1 MKNVFVI
8 NAHEEYEFAKG
19 ELNRTLTNMAIE
31 HLASSGY
38 ETRLTT
44 MKDDWEVDSE
54 IEKHQ
59 WADAVLLQ
67 TPVNWMGVPWSFK
80 KYMDFVYSFGM
91 DGRMCAGDGRTRK
104 DPSKQYGSGGTLTG
118 KKYMLSLTFNAPR
131 DSFNDPTQA
140 FFEGKSPDDL
150 FWPMH
155 LNFRFFG
162 MEPLP
167 TFACYDVMKNPDVE
181 NDLAQYA
188 AHLAEQF
195 PGVTVQQ
202 GGAK

>member
-8 NAHEEYEFAKG
+8 NAHEAYEFSPGRLNQTFADLALEHLVAKG
-19 ELNRTLTNMAIE
+19 YDTKV
-31 HLASSGY
+31 
-38 ETRLTT
+38 TT
-44 MKDDWEVDSE
+44 MKDDWQVDAE

-67 TPVNWMGVPWSFK
+67 SPVNWMGVPWSFK

-91 DGRMCAGDGRTRK
+91 DGRLCNGDGRTRS
-104 DPSKQYGSGGTLTG
+104 DPSKQYGTGGTLVG
-118 KKYMLSLTFNAPR
+118 KKYALSLTLNAPR
-131 DSFNDPTQA
+131 ESFGDPAQT
-140 FFEGKSPDDL
+140 FFEGKSIDDL

-167 TFACYDVMKNPDVE
+167 TFASHDVMKNPQIE
-181 NDLAQYA
+181 ADLASYR
-188 AHLAEQF
+188 AHLEKLF
-195 PGVTVQQ
+195 PAVS
-202 GGAK
+202 

>member
-1 MKNVFVI
+1 MKKVFVI
-8 NAHEEYEFAKG
+8 NAHEEYEFSKG
-19 ELNRTLTNMAIE
+19 TLNATLSTIATE
-31 HLASSGY
+31 HLEQAGY
-38 ETRLTT
+38 EVRLTT
-44 MKDDWEVDSE
+44 MKDAWEVDAE

-91 DGRMCAGDGRTRK
+91 DGRLCAGDGRTRK
-104 DPSKQYGSGGTLTG
+104 DPSKQYGSGGTLSG
-118 KKYMLSLTFNAPR
+118 KKYLMSLTLNAPR
-131 DSFNDPTQA
+131 GSFGDPTQE
-140 FFEGKSPDDL
+140 FFEGRSLDDL

-167 TFACYDVMKNPDVE
+167 TFACFDVMKNPEVE
-181 NDLAQYA
+181 ADLEKYR
-188 AHLAEQF
+188 AHLAEHF
-195 PGVTVQQ
+195 PRLG
-202 GGAK
+202 

>member
-8 NAHEEYEFAKG
+8 NAHEEYEFARG
-19 ELNRTLTNMAIE
+19 ELNRTLTRMALD
-31 HLASSGY
+31 HLESAGY

-44 MKDDWEVDSE
+44 MKDSWEVDAE
-54 IEKHQ
+54 IEHHR

-80 KYMDFVYSFGM
+80 KYMDFVYSYGM
-91 DGRMCAGDGRTRK
+91 DGRLCQGDGRTRK
-104 DPSKQYGSGGTLTG
+104 DPAKQYGSGGTLSG
-118 KKYMLSLTFNAPR
+118 KKYMMSLTFNAPR
-131 DSFNDPTQA
+131 GSFNDPAQT

-167 TFACYDVMKNPDVE
+167 TFACYDVMKNPEIESDFARFSE
-181 NDLAQYA
+181 
-188 AHLAEQF
+188 HLAKQF
-195 PGVTVQQ
+195 PNVAVA
-202 GGAK
+202 GAQ